1 MDPRSRWDLV
11 IISADLNETSPSGEA
26 WDAFGGLPDPYVEV
40 TATDGLEVFEEVSP
54 ALRDVDREHV
64 LEYCKRVLS
73 KGDEACAVSDDD
85 EAGQL

>member
-1 MDPRSRWDLV
+1 VLRAQRAMLH
-11 IISADLNETSPSGEA
+11 LLCLFN
-26 WDAFGGLPDPYVEV
+26 
-40 TATDGLEVFEEVSP
+40 GLEVFEEVSP